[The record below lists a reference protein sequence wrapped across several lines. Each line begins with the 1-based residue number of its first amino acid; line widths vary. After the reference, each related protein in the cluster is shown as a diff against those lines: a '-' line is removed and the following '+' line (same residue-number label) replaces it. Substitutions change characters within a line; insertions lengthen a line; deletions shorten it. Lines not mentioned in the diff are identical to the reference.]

1 MANARMM
8 AEINSVRE
16 MPYEVVAVVA
26 GVVGVAGVVVVA
38 VVVVE
43 EGGRAG
49 R

>member
-1 MANARMM
+1 MANARMT
-8 AEINSVRE
+8 AEINSVKE
-16 MPYEVVAVVA
+16 MPCEVVA
-26 GVVGVAGVVVVA
+26 GVAGVVVA